1 MHKARAILNAF
12 YAEILTLKGGLIVD
26 VVKTNINTEQSF
38 PMISV
43 TMGSDRKEEFTKEL
57 YQHEL
62 TVFTDIYVNA
72 NDTDIDDQ
80 MLDIRELIE
89 IKVLSMDKLNLD
101 YVFKI
106 DFQGQDAPDYN
117 GEGVDYSSRTR
128 LEFLIEYFSEHQNP
142 SN

>member
-1 MHKARAILNAF
+1 MHKAKAILNAF
-12 YAEILTLKGGLIVD
+12 YEQISTLKGSVILD
-26 VVKTNINTEQSF
+26 VVKTNINTEQTF

-43 TMGSDRKEEFTKEL
+43 TMGPDTKQEFTKEL

-62 TVFTDIYVNA
+62 TVFTDIYVRA
-72 NDTDIDDQ
+72 NENDVDDQ

-89 IKVLSMDKLNLD
+89 LKVLSMDKLDLD

-117 GEGVDYSSRTR
+117 GEGTDYSSRTR
-128 LEFLIEYFSEHQNP
+128 LEWLIEYFSEHQNP

>member
-1 MHKARAILNAF
+1 MHKAKAILNAF
-12 YAEILTLKGGLIVD
+12 YEQISTLKGSVILD
-26 VVKTNINTEQSF
+26 VVKTNINTEQTF

-43 TMGSDRKEEFTKEL
+43 TMGPDTKQEFTKEL

-62 TVFTDIYVNA
+62 TVFTDIYVRA
-72 NDTDIDDQ
+72 NENDVDDQ
-80 MLDIRELIE
+80 MLDIREIIE
-89 IKVLSMDKLNLD
+89 LKVLSMDKLDLD

-117 GEGVDYSSRTR
+117 GEGTDYSSRTR
-128 LEFLIEYFSEHQNP
+128 LEWRIEYFSQHQNP